1 MFLPVLYKLTIDLCY
16 RFDFKFIVMELCEV
30 SAPYFSQWVQSSLE
44 SRKLYREDSR
54 TSKTSRKTS
63 RTSRSSTS
71 SIGPYYNKG
80 NYSEDEFKET
90 LQKWLEYPE
99 HDETDKLKK
108 LIRRGVLLQLRSQ
121 LWKDASGGADIIL
134 NSPHYYEEMIDDM
147 GKIDIISVNNL
158 PWVHEDL
165 LKSSSCAW

>member
-1 MFLPVLYKLTIDLCY
+1 
-16 RFDFKFIVMELCEV
+16 MELCEV

-54 TSKTSRKTS
+54 TSKTSRKAS
-63 RTSRSSTS
+63 RASRSSTS

-80 NYSEDEFKET
+80 KYSEDEFKET

-108 LIRRGVLLQLRSQ
+108 LIRQGVLLQLRPQ

-147 GKIDIISVNNL
+147 GKIGIISVNNPSWL
-158 PWVHEDL
+158 YEGL
-165 LKSSSCAW
+165 LKSSSCAWGSYNPSHISICIKMFKTLK